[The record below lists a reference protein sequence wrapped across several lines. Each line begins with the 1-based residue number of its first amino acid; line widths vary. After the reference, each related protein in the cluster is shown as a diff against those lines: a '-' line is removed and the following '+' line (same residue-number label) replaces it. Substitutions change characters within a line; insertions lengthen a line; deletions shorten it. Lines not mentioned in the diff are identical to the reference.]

1 MEVLGYKYT
10 TEDEAIQARKLCA
23 DFYGLP
29 KTPQDETKYWVDYN
43 VAELNSPVFWYIA
56 FDESIKNILGEPIT
70 FDVIID
76 LTKMENL

>member
-1 MEVLGYKYT
+1 MEFLGYKYT
-10 TEDEAIQARKLCA
+10 TEEDAIVSRKECA

-56 FDESIKNILGEPIT
+56 FDESIRDILGEPTT
-70 FDVIID
+70 FDVILDDI
-76 LTKMENL
+76 TKHIE